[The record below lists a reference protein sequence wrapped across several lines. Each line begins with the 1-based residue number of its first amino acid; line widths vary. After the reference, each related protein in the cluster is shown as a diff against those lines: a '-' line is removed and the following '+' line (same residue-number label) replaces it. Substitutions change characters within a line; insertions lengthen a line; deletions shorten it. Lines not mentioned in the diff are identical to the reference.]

1 MRPAAV
7 GFQCPDDVRAGNEGV
22 RRPRRTTGLRL
33 AGQRWGTVTLSLI
46 AVNVAMFVLTAAQA
60 GVQGSSPLDNYASG
74 IFQDLQQVP
83 FFVDV
88 LGDWWRPLTAAF
100 LHYGPVHLL
109 LNMLSLL
116 VFGSQLEQILGRVRF
131 LTVYLVGVLGGA
143 AAIQLFGAPFGA
155 VAGASTA
162 IYGLMGAFAVVLVHQ
177 KQDLRGILTLLG
189 INVVISFLPGVS
201 LIGHLGGLVGG
212 AAAAAVL
219 IAGRRSVPVA
229 AAGTAV
235 LAAVLLVLVY
245 AVG

>member
-1 MRPAAV
+1 MRPASV

-46 AVNVAMFVLTAAQA
+46 GINVAMFLITAVQA
-60 GVQGSSPLDNYASG
+60 GVQGADPLDNYRASL
-74 IFQDLQQVP
+74 FQDLWQVP
-83 FFVDV
+83 FLVDE

-100 LHYGPVHLL
+100 LHYGVVHLG

-116 VFGSQLEQILGRVRF
+116 VFGSQLEQLLGRARF

-201 LIGHLGGLVGG
+201 LIGHLGGLVAG

-219 IAGRRSVPVA
+219 VLARRSVPAA

-235 LAAVLLVLVY
+235 LVAVLLVLVY
-245 AVG
+245 VVG